1 MTRQEA
7 VSTLAMIADNWT
19 FLKALKEAE
28 SNSFEIFYT
37 ALQSYPVEEVQQGIR
52 NAIRELKSTPVV
64 ADIITYVEDVRRGK
78 LRATDDVNVR
88 QAFNDAV
95 RCPACNDHGY
105 VNIVYPSG
113 DQAIRVCDCAGG
125 HLRFGDDAYKLVNRD
140 LPEWK
145 RKMYFGDKDPNDF
158 KVIRGSR
165 IFVETEKGKREMF
178 VAYRPTNRPKE
189 ECYGIY
195 VPK

>member
-1 MTRQEA
+1 M
-7 VSTLAMIADNWT
+7 
-19 FLKALKEAE
+19 
-28 SNSFEIFYT
+28 
-37 ALQSYPVEEVQQGIR
+37 QQGIR